1 MASLLENYKGRLA
14 IAEKYYAQQN
24 AGKKLSN
31 TKKMVTA
38 MCIDNTARFINEAF
52 ANSVGTQR
60 ADLGKFKTFCLDITT
75 LTVPNLIVN
84 DLFMVVPMS
93 SFTGFLTYM
102 EYALGTEKGG
112 VGGQADADPFRN
124 AIADYRGVNHNGAY
138 TDPWQA
144 RTITNSPF
152 AGLGEMTPDRARYT
166 GAAVVETL
174 GSDGKASWTP
184 VLKAWDMDDLD
195 SEGNPAE
202 LVVTAGQIVGGTAGH
217 KVKYIYDNE
226 YIPQEKLP
234 TLVGHMKGITLEARA
249 RRIAVYYSQ
258 IAAFQ
263 AKNDYGMDFESQIA
277 QQAQAELQYQI
288 DAEAVY
294 MIKDVAD
301 ALPAE
306 MKVSWVDE
314 ELDTLAYSLKAE
326 GFARKIEQAKAIVYK
341 KTGRF
346 MPNWMVVGPEVM
358 PILAFVKDFQASSN
372 TIANGPYMAGTV
384 AGMKVFVSPL
394 LGKECIL
401 GLLGS
406 DGKTATGVFAPYMP
420 LVPTQLL
427 GFADGTM
434 SQGFS
439 TLYDMKILNP
449 DLVTKIEITDG
460 NDHAAVDFFQEEA
473 SV

>member
-1 MASLLENYKGRLA
+1 MATLLENYKGRLA

-124 AIADYRGVNHNGAY
+124 AIADYRGVDHNGAY
-138 TDPWQA
+138 TDPWRA

-152 AGLGEMTPDRARYT
+152 AGLGVMDENRARYT
-166 GAAVVETL
+166 GAVVVENVAA
-174 GSDGKASWTP
+174 GEVKPSWTP
-184 VLKAWDMDDLD
+184 VIGDIEFLATESSDGQWTKLTAD
-195 SEGNPAE
+195 SEGKFNADA
-202 LVVTAGQIVGGTAGH
+202 AGKIR
-217 KVKYIYDNE
+217 YRYDNE

-301 ALPAE
+301 ALPAA
-306 MKVSWVDE
+306 MKVSLDDE
-314 ELDTLAYSLKAE
+314 EIDTLAYSFKAE
-326 GFARKIEQAKAIVYK
+326 GFGLKIE
-341 KTGRF
+341 
-346 MPNWMVVGPEVM
+346 
-358 PILAFVKDFQASSN
+358 
-372 TIANGPYMAGTV
+372 
-384 AGMKVFVSPL
+384 
-394 LGKECIL
+394 
-401 GLLGS
+401 
-406 DGKTATGVFAPYMP
+406 
-420 LVPTQLL
+420 
-427 GFADGTM
+427 
-434 SQGFS
+434 
-439 TLYDMKILNP
+439 
-449 DLVTKIEITDG
+449 
-460 NDHAAVDFFQEEA
+460 
-473 SV
+473 